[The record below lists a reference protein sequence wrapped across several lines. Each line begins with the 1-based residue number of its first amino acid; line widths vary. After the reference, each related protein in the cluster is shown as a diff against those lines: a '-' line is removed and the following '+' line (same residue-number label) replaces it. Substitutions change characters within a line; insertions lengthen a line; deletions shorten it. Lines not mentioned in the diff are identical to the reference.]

1 VSAASPATRDP
12 LADLETVGKLDADRL
27 CGRCL
32 HQLDGQVTRRD
43 PRLGITVVRCPECGT
58 FAAVT
63 EHPVTSRWARRFLA
77 IVGAAVLAG
86 SLVAFLANASILGTI
101 QYAIAEEIAG
111 GAFLGPLRAAAG
123 AESQDWY
130 AVEAFRTQFAS
141 DAALRARIG
150 AEPAARAAARS
161 QLLFSVSVPLL
172 IASAFGAAF
181 WTALTIHRRIWVPIA
196 IVVAILLLA
205 WLGARIGFSLE
216 AGIRIGGTPF
226 RDLAAAAYGP
236 EWLAYVG
243 LGCLATSLVTIAL
256 GRLAIP
262 PFARAILPR
271 KILAGLA
278 TVWEGAGF
286 DPPSRR

>member
-1 VSAASPATRDP
+1 MSSDAPDRTDP
-12 LADLETVGKLDADRL
+12 LDGLEIAGRLEADRL
-27 CGRCL
+27 CARCY

-63 EHPVTSRWARRFLA
+63 EHPMTSRWARRFLA
-77 IVGAAVLAG
+77 IVGAVVLAT
-86 SLVAFLANASILGTI
+86 SLVAFLANATILGAV

-111 GAFLGPLRAAAG
+111 GAFLDPLRAAAE
-123 AESQDWY
+123 AETADWY
-130 AVEAFRTQFAS
+130 AVKAFRDQFGS
-141 DAALRARIG
+141 DASLRARIG
-150 AEPAARAAARS
+150 ADPAARATAWGE
-161 QLLFSVSVPLL
+161 LLFSMSVPLL
-172 IASAFGAAF
+172 IASSFGAAF
-181 WTALTIHRRIWVPIA
+181 WTALTIHRRATVPLT
-196 IVVAILLLA
+196 IVLVILAAA
-205 WLGARIGFSLE
+205 WLGARLVFSLGP
-216 AGIRIGGTPF
+216 AIRIGNTPF

-243 LGCLATSLVTIAL
+243 LGCLATSLVTIAI

-262 PFARAILPR
+262 PLARAVLPR

-286 DPPSRR
+286 DPPPRR